1 MKAFHTIAIPHK
13 DILEGKLTLDIFA
26 ADLHEVSLN
35 KGIEEYR
42 DADTFFKKTFL
53 TQGLQNLIE
62 IVDKRISGKG
72 GDPVIQIQTPFGG
85 GKTHSLI
92 ALYHKCKE
100 KKVKTVVIVGEKIK
114 AEDTLWGSIEK
125 QLTGKNT
132 KLTKDVAPGG
142 EELKELLSA
151 NSPFVILMDEVLQYV
166 TRAAGIKV
174 GNSNLASQTIAFM
187 QALTETVATIPN
199 GCLMISLPSSVPE
212 HYDQNAE
219 KLYQQLQ
226 KVSGR
231 LEKIYTPVEENEIT
245 SIIRKRLFSEIDEKE
260 AKKIVDAFME
270 YSEKEA
276 ILPPGMFGTEYRDR
290 FYSSY
295 PFLPDVVDILY
306 QRWGT
311 FPNFQRTR
319 GVLRLL
325 SIVIHSLKK
334 SKNSYITLADFDLSI
349 QELRQE
355 LLKHIGPEYNGVI
368 ASDLTGNQAGSKL
381 VDENLGKAYQ
391 GLSLGHRS
399 ATAIFMYSFSGGPVK
414 GASTGEIKRAA
425 TTLENPSAIIE
436 AALSKLEKEL
446 FFLQSLGDKYFFSN
460 QPNLNRIVLTQME
473 NIKNTE
479 VHSFEQD
486 LLQDSIKGAP
496 FSTYLWEDRASNIPD
511 NELLKLIIIKKENP
525 DKIKEIISSKGQ
537 SPRVYRNTMFVL
549 YPYEIEEGRLF
560 ESIKRKIAYENIE
573 KDRNLNLSEEQKRD
587 IKSELK
593 KLDRSLLEN
602 IRRYYRVVAI
612 PTKDGYRTLDLGV
625 PTYGDIKGLDID
637 VYEKLRNAE
646 EILEN
651 VAPLILV
658 NKYLT
663 SNEYVSTYQIF
674 QATLKTPGEFR
685 PINRSVIIRSVQ
697 RGVEEGLFGLG
708 ELLNNEPKCYYFKQ
722 QTDVALTEN
731 EIIISKELAAKL
743 KAAEKK
749 AEEGK
754 TDFDEPEEEESKV
767 SETKEIELEP
777 NNLFESLN
785 LKFTVPAGKVSNIM
799 GIMNYLQQKFTKL
812 DLEINASNGK
822 LTKQEYEDKIQ
833 EALQQIGVEIYK

>member
-35 KGIEEYR
+35 KGVDEYR
-42 DADTFFKKTFL
+42 DADTLFKKTFL
-53 TQGLQNLIE
+53 TQGLQNLID
-62 IVDKRISGKG
+62 IVDKRVSCKG

-100 KKVKTVVIVGEKIK
+100 KKVNTVVIVGEKLNPDSTI
-114 AEDTLWGSIEK
+114 WSIIEK
-125 QLTGKNT
+125 QLTGKVT
-132 KLTKDVAPGG
+132 KFKDSVAPGG
-142 EELKELLSA
+142 EALKELLSKNA
-151 NSPFVILMDEVLQYV
+151 PIVILMDEVLQYV
-166 TRAAGIKV
+166 TRSAGVKV
-174 GNSNLASQTIAFM
+174 GSSNLAAQTMAFM
-187 QALTETVATIPN
+187 QALTETVSSISN
-199 GCLMISLPSSVPE
+199 GCLLISLPSSVPE

-231 LEKIYTPVEENEIT
+231 LEKIYTPVEEGEIT
-245 SIIRKRLFSEIDEKE
+245 SIIIKRLFSEIDEKE
-260 AKKIVDAFME
+260 AKKIVEVFME
-270 YSEKEA
+270 FSEKEG

-290 FYSSY
+290 FISSY

-325 SIVIHSLKK
+325 SIVIHSLKN

-355 LLKHIGPEYNGVI
+355 LLKHIGPEFNSVI
-368 ASDLTGNQAGSKL
+368 ASDLTGKQAGSKL
-381 VDENLGKAYQ
+381 VDGNLGKAYQ
-391 GLSLGHRS
+391 GLSLGLRS
-399 ATAIFMYSFSGGPVK
+399 STAIFMYSFSGGHIK
-414 GASTGEIKRAA
+414 GATTGEIKRSA

-436 AALSKLEKEL
+436 AALNKLEKEL

-460 QPNLNRIVLTQME
+460 QPNLNRIVLNQME

-496 FSTYLWEDRASNIPD
+496 FNTYLWEDWAYNIPD
-511 NELLKLIIIKKENP
+511 NEQLKLIIIKKENSE
-525 DKIKEIISSKGQ
+525 KIKEIISSKGQ

-549 YPYEIEEGRLF
+549 YPSELEEGRLF

-573 KDRNLNLSEEQKRD
+573 KDKNLNLSEEQKKD
-587 IKSELK
+587 IRKELK
-593 KLDRSLLEN
+593 KLDNSLLEN

-612 PTKDGYRTLDLGV
+612 PTKDGYKTLDLGV

-637 VYEKLRNAE
+637 VYDKLRNAE
-646 EILEN
+646 EILES
-651 VAPLILV
+651 VAPLILL

-663 SNEYVSTYQIF
+663 ANEYVSTYQIY

-685 PINRSVIIRSVQ
+685 PIDRNVIIRSVQ

-708 ELLNNEPKCYYFKQ
+708 ELLNDKPKCHYFKQ
-722 QTDVALTEN
+722 RADVALTEN
-731 EIIISKELAAKL
+731 EIIITKDLATKL
-743 KAAEKK
+743 KEAEKK
-749 AEEGK
+749 SANGQTK
-754 TDFDEPEEEESKV
+754 FDEPKIEDTKV
-767 SETKEIELEP
+767 RELTETTLVTD
-777 NNLFESLN
+777 NTLTSLN
-785 LKFTVPAGKVSNIM
+785 LRFMVPAGKVANIM
-799 GIMNYLQQKFTKL
+799 GIMNYLQHKFKRL
-812 DLEINASNGK
+812 ELEINASDGK
-822 LTKQEYEDKIQ
+822 LTNQEFEDKIQ
-833 EALQQIGVEIYK
+833 EALQQIGIERL

>member
-13 DILEGKLTLDIFA
+13 DILEGKLTLDVFA

-35 KGIEEYR
+35 RGIDEYR
-42 DADTFFKKTFL
+42 DAETFFKKTFF
-53 TQGLQNLIE
+53 TQGLQNLID
-62 IVDKRISGKG
+62 IVGKRISDKG

-100 KKVKTVVIVGEKIK
+100 KKVNTVVIVGEKLNP
-114 AEDTLWGSIEK
+114 ESTLWGHIEK
-125 QLTGKNT
+125 QLTGKIT
-132 KLTKDVAPGG
+132 RFKESVAPGG
-142 EELKELLSA
+142 EALKELLLKY
-151 NSPFVILMDEVLQYV
+151 SPFVILMDEVLQYV
-166 TRAAGIKV
+166 TRAAAVKV

-187 QALTETVATIPN
+187 QALTETVSTIPN
-199 GCLMISLPSSVPE
+199 GCLLISLPSSVPE

-231 LEKIYTPVEENEIT
+231 LEKIYTPVEESEIT

-260 AKKIVDAFME
+260 SKKIVEAFME
-270 YSEKEA
+270 YSEKEG

-290 FYSSY
+290 FISSY
-295 PFLPDVVDILY
+295 PFSPDVVDILY

-334 SKNSYITLADFDLSI
+334 SNNSYITLADFDLSI

-355 LLKHIGPEYNGVI
+355 LLKHIGPEFNGVI

-381 VDENLGKAYQ
+381 VDENLGKAFQ
-391 GLSLGHRS
+391 GLSLGRRS
-399 ATAIFMYSFSGGPVK
+399 ATAIFMYSFSGGHIK

-436 AALSKLEKEL
+436 AALGKLEKEL
-446 FFLQSLGDKYFFSN
+446 FFLQTFGDKYFFSN

-479 VHSFEQD
+479 VYSFEQE

-511 NELLKLIIIKKENP
+511 NEQLKLVIIKKENAE
-525 DKIKEIISSKGQ
+525 KIKEIISSKGQ

-549 YPYEIEEGRLF
+549 YPNEIEEGRLF
-560 ESIKRKIAYENIE
+560 DSIKRKIAYENIE
-573 KDRNLNLSEEQKRD
+573 KDKNLNLSEEQKKD
-587 IKSELK
+587 IRKELK
-593 KLDRSLLEN
+593 KLDNSLLEN
-602 IRRYYRVVAI
+602 IRRYYRIVAI
-612 PTKDGYRTLDLGV
+612 PTKDGYKFLDLGV

-637 VYEKLRNAE
+637 VYDKLRNAE

-663 SNEYVSTYQIF
+663 SNEYVSTYQIY

-685 PINRSVIIRSVQ
+685 PINRGVIIRSVQ

-722 QTDVALTEN
+722 RADVALTEN
-731 EIIISKELAAKL
+731 EIIITKDLAAKL
-743 KAAEKK
+743 KEAEKK
-749 AEEGK
+749 AIEGK
-754 TDFDEPEEEESKV
+754 PEFEPPKPEETKV
-767 SETKEIELEP
+767 NEGTDTKIETNDLL
-777 NNLFESLN
+777 NSLT
-785 LKFTVPAGKVSNIM
+785 LKFTVPAGKVSNLM
-799 GIMNYLQQKFTKL
+799 GIMNYLQQKFSKL
-812 DLEINASNGK
+812 ELEIIASDGK
-822 LTKQEYEDKIQ
+822 LTKQEFEDKIR
-833 EALQQIGVEIYK
+833 EALQQLGIERI

>member
-35 KGIEEYR
+35 KGVDEYR

-53 TQGLQNLIE
+53 TQGLQNLLN
-62 IVDKRISGKG
+62 IVDKRILGKG

-100 KKVKTVVIVGEKIK
+100 KKVKTVVIVGEKLDPDSTI
-114 AEDTLWGSIEK
+114 WSIIEK
-125 QLTGKNT
+125 QLTGKVNKFKET
-132 KLTKDVAPGG
+132 VAPGG
-142 EELKELLSA
+142 EALKELLLKNA
-151 NSPFVILMDEVLQYV
+151 PFVILMDEVLQYV
-166 TRAAGIKV
+166 TRAAGVKI
-174 GNSNLASQTIAFM
+174 GSSNLAAQTMAFM
-187 QALTETVATIPN
+187 QALTETVSSIPN
-199 GCLMISLPSSVPE
+199 GCLLISLPSSVPE

-231 LEKIYTPVEENEIT
+231 LEKIYTPVEEGEIT
-245 SIIRKRLFSEIDEKE
+245 SIIRKRLFSEIDENE

-290 FYSSY
+290 FISSY

-334 SKNSYITLADFDLSI
+334 SKNSYISLADFDLSI

-355 LLKHIGPEYNGVI
+355 LLKHIGPEFNGVI

-381 VDENLGKAYQ
+381 VDESLGKAYQ
-391 GLSLGHRS
+391 GLSLGLRS
-399 ATAIFMYSFSGGPVK
+399 TTSIFMYSFSGGHIK
-414 GASTGEIKRAA
+414 GATTGEIKRAA
-425 TTLENPSAIIE
+425 TTFDNPSAIIE

-446 FFLQSLGDKYFFSN
+446 FFLQSHGDKYFFSN

-473 NIKNTE
+473 NIKNAE
-479 VHSFEQD
+479 VHLFEQD

-496 FSTYLWEDRASNIPD
+496 FSVYSWEDRPSNIPD
-511 NELLKLIIIKKENP
+511 NEQLKLVIIKKGNSY
-525 DKIKEIISSKGQ
+525 KIKEIISTKGQ

-549 YPYEIEEGRLF
+549 YPNEMEEGRLF
-560 ESIKRKIAYENIE
+560 DSIKRKIAYENIE
-573 KDRNLNLSEEQKRD
+573 KDKNLNLSEEQKKD
-587 IKSELK
+587 IRKELK
-593 KLDRSLLEN
+593 KLDNSLLEN

-612 PTKDGYRTLDLGV
+612 PTKDGYKTLDLGV

-637 VYEKLRNAE
+637 VYDKLRNAE
-646 EILEN
+646 EILES

-658 NKYLT
+658 NKYLS
-663 SNEYVSTYQIF
+663 SNDYVSTYQIF

-708 ELLNNEPKCYYFKQ
+708 ELLNTEPKCYYFKQ
-722 QTDVALTEN
+722 RADVALTEN
-731 EIIISKELAAKL
+731 EIIISKDVAIKL
-743 KAAEKK
+743 KEAEKQAAE
-749 AEEGK
+749 GHVR
-754 TDFDEPEEEESKV
+754 FDEPKIEG
-767 SETKEIELEP
+767 TKINDSTEAKIEVD
-777 NNLFESLN
+777 NLLSSLN
-785 LKFTVPAGKVSNIM
+785 LKFTVPAGKVSNLM
-799 GIMNYLQQKFTKL
+799 GIMNYLQQKFNKL
-812 DLEINASNGK
+812 ELEINASNGS

-833 EALQQIGVEIYK
+833 EALNQIGIERK